1 MSLKQEEKGIEKQIE
16 NVQQGCSKEDCLME
30 RSYRASTRPI
40 QLSFNFFLSQTCKKE
55 TRAETT
61 IKRLK
66 EKLHFCLSGETF
78 VIFSRNFKCN
88 NFASEK
94 KTEEEKENAN
104 LLSFQNLNA
113 FFNVLKSYHPRIS
126 KLKLK
131 LKL

>member
-1 MSLKQEEKGIEKQIE
+1 ML
-16 NVQQGCSKEDCLME
+16 
-30 RSYRASTRPI
+30 
-40 QLSFNFFLSQTCKKE
+40 FL
-55 TRAETT
+55 AETLNAT
-61 IKRLK
+61 TLRVK
-66 EKLHFCLSGETF
+66 
-78 VIFSRNFKCN
+78 
-88 NFASEK
+88 K